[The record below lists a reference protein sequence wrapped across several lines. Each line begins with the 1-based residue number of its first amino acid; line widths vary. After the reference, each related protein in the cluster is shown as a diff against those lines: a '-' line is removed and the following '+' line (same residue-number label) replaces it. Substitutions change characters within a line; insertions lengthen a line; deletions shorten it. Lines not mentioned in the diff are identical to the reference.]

1 MHNNGHIT
9 VFLSLTLLCILSLMC
24 GLLESARTAG
34 TRWYLKLAAD
44 SAMDSV
50 FSKYH
55 REAWDKYRIFL
66 LEDKSGDQ
74 LEQDWLDYIKP
85 YMEHSG
91 WYSMNIESTNL
102 MQRVQITDGRGKY
115 MKQEILDYMKYGIFD
130 HIPDEAGAVTMLAD
144 LKEAAAVKDL
154 SKSYVEHTKEAVRLE
169 HVIEDINSSLEKQK
183 QIWQEADSC
192 LNNYDGYG
200 FIEKADDLKK
210 EINRIPTLIKTYGDI
225 ADELNIQL
233 QNTKNKK
240 AEAMNQL
247 SAPVQK
253 TISSDTDWYDSYVR
267 QDGERRKEVEA
278 LEGEVIHIKEKIERS
293 KDRAMEVEQ
302 IIDEWDS
309 SSDDD
314 DDDDDDDGPDLSE
327 LWGSVRDIWCEI
339 HISALSY
346 TNGVKDPEKEKILE
360 KVQDLVKNGL
370 MALVLPEGKEVSKGV
385 LNNNSF
391 PSLLYTGEQGEIDG
405 LIDRILFEEYCGRF
419 LTNFLSEE
427 GKDVKYE
434 MEYLIAGKNTDEKN
448 FSQAVSDIL
457 VMREGL
463 NLVHILTDQEKRE
476 EANALAGVITG
487 VTGLTPLTG
496 LVAFFV
502 MSIWAMG
509 EAIVDI
515 RRLLQGEKVS
525 LIKSKENWRLSLGSL
540 LDSGSQGKFEGGGSD
555 NNGVDYTGY
564 LKLILFVSHSSLQYY
579 RLMDIIQMNLCA
591 ADEEFRMSHCI
602 YRAEMKGTG
611 VSRHFFFGGLEPV
624 FRIDV
629 RTEKAY

>member
-9 VFLSLTLLCILSLMC
+9 VFLSLTFLCILSLMC

-34 TRWYLKLAAD
+34 TRWYLKIAAD

-66 LEDKSGDQ
+66 LEEKRGNQ

-85 YMEHSG
+85 YMEYSG
-91 WYSMNIESTNL
+91 WYSMDIESANL
-102 MQRVQITDGRGKY
+102 LQRVQITDDKGKY

-130 HIPDEAGAVTMLAD
+130 HIPDETGAVTMLAD
-144 LKEAAAVKDL
+144 LKEAAAVKEL
-154 SKSYVEHTKEAVRLE
+154 SKSYGEHTKEAVRLE
-169 HVIEDINSSLEKQK
+169 HVIEDINRSLENQK
-183 QIWQEADSC
+183 HIWQEADSC
-192 LNNYDGYG
+192 LNNYDGHG

-210 EINRIPTLIKTYGDI
+210 EIDRIPILIKTYGDI
-225 ADELNIQL
+225 ADQLNIQL
-233 QNTKNKK
+233 QKTKSKK
-240 AEAMNQL
+240 AETIYQL
-247 SAPVQK
+247 SDSVQS
-253 TISSDTDWYDSYVR
+253 TLNSDTDWYDSYVR
-267 QDGERRKEVEA
+267 QDGDRRKEVEA
-278 LEGEVIHIKEKIERS
+278 LAGEVIIMKGKIERS

-314 DDDDDDDGPDLSE
+314 DDEPDLSG
-327 LWGSVRDIWCEI
+327 LWGSVMDIWYEI
-339 HISALSY
+339 HISSLSY
-346 TNGVKDPEKEKILE
+346 TNGVKNPEKEKILE

-370 MALVLPEGKEVSKGV
+370 MALVLPEGKELSKGV

-419 LTNFLSEE
+419 LTNYLSEE
-427 GKDVKYE
+427 DKDVKYE
-434 MEYLIAGKNTDEKN
+434 MEYLIGGENTDENN
-448 FSQAVSDIL
+448 FLQAITDIL
-457 VMREGL
+457 AIREGL

-487 VTGLTPLTG
+487 ITGLTPLTG

-515 RRLLQGEKVS
+515 RRILQGEKVS
-525 LIKSKENWRLSLGSL
+525 LIKSKANWRLSLGSL
-540 LDSGSQGKFEGGGSD
+540 LDAGSQGKFEGGGSD
-555 NNGVDYTGY
+555 NNGIDYTGY
-564 LKLILFVSHSSLQYY
+564 LKLILFISHSSLQYY
-579 RLMDIIQMNLCA
+579 RLMDIIQMNLCT
-591 ADEEFRMSHCI
+591 ADEKFRMSHCI
-602 YRAEMKGTG
+602 YRAEMKGTV
-611 VSRHFFFGGLEPV
+611 VSRHIFFGGLEPV
-624 FRIDV
+624 FRMDV

>member
-66 LEDKSGDQ
+66 LEDKSGNQ
-74 LEQDWLDYIKP
+74 LEQDWQEYIKP

-91 WYSMNIESTNL
+91 WYSMEIESANL
-102 MQRVQITDGRGKY
+102 LQRVWITDDRGKY

-130 HIPDEAGAVTMLAD
+130 HIPDESGAVTMLAD

-154 SKSYVEHTKEAVRLE
+154 SKSYGEHTKEAVRLE
-169 HVIEDINSSLEKQK
+169 HVIEEINSSLEKQK
-183 QIWQEADSC
+183 RIWQEADSC

-200 FIEKADDLKK
+200 FIEKADDLEK
-210 EINRIPTLIKTYGDI
+210 EMNRIPTLVKTYGAI
-225 ADELNIQL
+225 ADELNVQL
-233 QNTKNKK
+233 QKTKSKK
-240 AEAMNQL
+240 AETMNQL
-247 SAPVQK
+247 SDPIQK
-253 TISSDTDWYDSYVR
+253 TLNSDTDWYDSYVR

-278 LEGEVIHIKEKIERS
+278 LAGEMINIKDKIEHSR
-293 KDRAMEVEQ
+293 DRAVEVEQ
-302 IIDEWDS
+302 IINEWDS
-309 SSDDD
+309 SS

-327 LWGSVRDIWCEI
+327 LWGSVINIWYEI
-339 HISALSY
+339 HISSLSY
-346 TNGVKDPEKEKILE
+346 TNGVKDTQKEKILE
-360 KVQDLVKNGL
+360 KVQGLVQNGL
-370 MALVLPEGKEVSKGV
+370 MGLVLPEGKEVSKGV
-385 LNNNSF
+385 LNNSSF

-405 LIDRILFEEYCGRF
+405 LINRILFEEYCGRF
-419 LTNFLSEE
+419 LTNFLSED
-427 GKDVKYE
+427 GKEVKYE
-434 MEYLIAGKNTDEKN
+434 MEYLIGGMNTDEKN
-448 FSQAVSDIL
+448 LSQAVTDIL
-457 VMREGL
+457 AIREGL
-463 NLVHILTDQEKRE
+463 NLIHILTDKEKRG
-476 EANALAGVITG
+476 EANALACAITG

-515 RRLLQGEKVS
+515 RRLLLGEKVS
-525 LIKSKENWRLSLGSL
+525 LIKSKETWKLSLGGL
-540 LDSGSQGKFEGGGSD
+540 LDAGSQGKFEGGGSD
-555 NNGVDYTGY
+555 NNGVDYNGY
-564 LKLILFVSHSSLQYY
+564 LKLILFVSQSSLQYY

-591 ADEEFRMSHCI
+591 EDEEFRISHCI

-624 FRIDV
+624 FHMEV